1 MCIYNEAL
9 AGPEST
15 SMLHEVIAQ
24 MRTTFTPFT
33 ILFAPQNTSISS
45 LGILSDRLTEEK
57 KTRF

>member
-1 MCIYNEAL
+1 MCIYNEAW

-24 MRTTFTPFT
+24 MPMTITPFT
-33 ILFAPQNTSISS
+33 ILFAPKNTATSS
-45 LGILSDRLTEEK
+45 WGILYDRLTEEK